1 MVAVFSFEYPN
12 SYHSQL
18 RSTHNKYMNQ
28 YLANGFGHFVNMIL
42 VIPIQIN
49 LKTDAAASSRILF
62 QGITAAQVVPESN
75 SPEKIFDI
83 NFLVLC

>member
-28 YLANGFGHFVNMIL
+28 YLANGFGRFVNMIL
-42 VIPIQIN
+42 VILI
-49 LKTDAAASSRILF
+49 LDDAAASSRILF
-62 QGITAAQVVPESN
+62 QGITAAQVVLESN